1 MVPAFV
7 ASLHLYP
14 MFTFPSPLAGLA
26 HVYPD
31 QYSQLGVKILRSSGF
46 LRGWEV
52 PLPSGSESGWY
63 EPQPLPLLLLL
74 LRTGAH
80 TELLPRP
87 QLLFWKPR
95 AIAAPAL
102 AAAAAAAAAVR
113 G

>member
-1 MVPAFV
+1 
-7 ASLHLYP
+7 

-31 QYSQLGVKILRSSGF
+31 QYSQLGVKNL

-52 PLPSGSESGWY
+52 LLPSGSESGWY

-102 AAAAAAAAAVR
+102 AAAAAAAAAVS